1 MKLLFFD
8 LETTGTNPGRNG
20 IHQISSQVVIDG
32 IVKESFDFHVQPNP
46 KAAIEDEALAVAG
59 VTREQIAK
67 YPAMGTVYRQFVA
80 MLGKY
85 VDKYNSKDKFF
96 LVGYNNAAFDNQFL
110 RGFFLQNNDKFFGSW
125 FWANS
130 MDVMVLATVYL
141 ANKRTDKVIEA
152 KMGFAQS
159 IKNPYMDKLET
170 CLDAYCGNQVI
181 ECDTNIKACLKVLE
195 KNINEIDF
203 EITG

>member
-20 IHQISSQVVIDG
+20 IHQISGQVVIDG

-130 MDVMVLATVYL
+130 GRDGSCDRVSCKQAHGNGEFQVV
-141 ANKRTDKVIEA
+141 N
-152 KMGFAQS
+152 G
-159 IKNPYMDKLET
+159 
-170 CLDAYCGNQVI
+170 CGN
-181 ECDTNIKACLKVLE
+181 AWRAS
-195 KNINEIDF
+195 
-203 EITG
+203 GW

>member
-20 IHQISSQVVIDG
+20 IHQISGQVVIDG

-130 MDVMVLATVYL
+130 MDVMVLAPCILQTSARKWRISSCQRLRQRL
-141 ANKRTDKVIEA
+141 ACKWMVIRCT
-152 KMGFAQS
+152 MQCMTS
-159 IKNPYMDKLET
+159 N
-170 CLDAYCGNQVI
+170 
-181 ECDTNIKACLKVLE
+181 
-195 KNINEIDF
+195 
-203 EITG
+203 

>member
-20 IHQISSQVVIDG
+20 IHQISGQVVIDG

-46 KAAIEDEALAVAG
+46 KAVIEDEALAVAG
-59 VTREQIAK
+59 VTREQIEK

-85 VDKYNSKDKFF
+85 VDQYNSK
-96 LVGYNNAAFDNQFL
+96 
-110 RGFFLQNNDKFFGSW
+110 DKFFGSW

-141 ANKRTDKVIEA
+141 ANKRTEMENFKLSTVAATLGVQVDGDSLHNAMYDIE
-152 KMGFAQS
+152 
-159 IKNPYMDKLET
+159 LT
-170 CLDAYCGNQVI
+170 
-181 ECDTNIKACLKVLE
+181 KAVFDIVTD
-195 KNINEIDF
+195 INV
-203 EITG
+203 